1 LVKSVL
7 GGVGLASG
15 VVGMALQWRW
25 LVGAAVGVLVIA
37 FVLRF
42 AKS

>member
-7 GGVGLASG
+7 GGVGVASG

-25 LVGAAVGVLVIA
+25 LVGAAVALLVTA

-42 AKS
+42 AES